1 MQIYVYDQSGQVP
14 LLVRNK
20 AAEIL
25 FANII
30 ADDVSECY
38 KSHMLLETSESGNLS
53 APGIID
59 SVGSKEIT
67 KRRKTEQKPNFH
79 QIWLIM
85 IKCLLNQGS
94 NSPFCF
100 QILVN
105 PEKNVEDGRFELV
118 SLTMPIPWDVN
129 FFHKTWFSL
138 IRFFLFHLEK
148 QHGPLPRKVTCSFN
162 RWSLADSLLCAAIL
176 LLC

>member
-38 KSHMLLETSESGNLS
+38 KSYMLLETAESGNLS

-85 IKCLLNQGS
+85 IKCLVTNMA
-94 NSPFCF
+94 PFMPF
-100 QILVN
+100 RVILVI
-105 PEKNVEDGRFELV
+105 E
-118 SLTMPIPWDVN
+118 
-129 FFHKTWFSL
+129 
-138 IRFFLFHLEK
+138 
-148 QHGPLPRKVTCSFN
+148 
-162 RWSLADSLLCAAIL
+162 
-176 LLC
+176 

>member
-38 KSHMLLETSESGNLS
+38 KSQMLFETYVKSGSMKASCTSDDAGNKDI
-53 APGIID
+53 A
-59 SVGSKEIT
+59 KW
-67 KRRKTEQKPNFH
+67 RKTEQKPNFH

-94 NSPFCF
+94 NSPFRF
-100 QILVN
+100 QILIN
-105 PEKNVEDGRFELV
+105 PEKNVEDGRFELL
-118 SLTMPIPWDVN
+118 SLTMPIP
-129 FFHKTWFSL
+129 
-138 IRFFLFHLEK
+138 
-148 QHGPLPRKVTCSFN
+148 
-162 RWSLADSLLCAAIL
+162 
-176 LLC
+176 